1 VHGQHLTLR
10 SGLFWH
16 DRSEF
21 LSVLNEFDLFH
32 QHAVQ
37 ITPLHVNLCKA
48 GSVHRTNE
56 EDEMNE
62 VMLSGNNYT
71 LVYNALSF
79 GTAVMFGAFVYF
91 LTQIKSV
98 NKEYRSGV
106 AVSAVVVGIAGY
118 HYFRIWSDFGDKTM
132 NEGYRYADWLITVP
146 LLVIELLIVLGVSN
160 EIRKGLMWKLV
171 PATVLMIGLGYPGEV
186 SSDNG
191 TKWLFWVLA
200 MIPFIYIL
208 WVLYGQLQ
216 AASSRESGAVAGA
229 IKKATAV
236 LLVTWC
242 VYPIAY
248 LFPVFDASS
257 EGLEV
262 LRQVGYTFADITA
275 KALYGL
281 MILGIAKARSA
292 DES

>member
-1 VHGQHLTLR
+1 
-10 SGLFWH
+10 
-16 DRSEF
+16 
-21 LSVLNEFDLFH
+21 
-32 QHAVQ
+32 
-37 ITPLHVNLCKA
+37 
-48 GSVHRTNE
+48 
-56 EDEMNE
+56 MND
-62 VMLSGNNYT
+62 VMLTGDNYT

-79 GTAVMFGAFVYF
+79 GTAVMLGAFVYF
-91 LTQIKSV
+91 LTQINSV
-98 NKEYRSGV
+98 AKAYRSGV

-118 HYFRIWSDFGDKTM
+118 HYFRIWTGFAEGQM

-146 LLVIELLIVLGVSN
+146 LLVIELLIVLGVAAEVRRS
-160 EIRKGLMWKLV
+160 LMWRLV
-171 PATVLMIGLGYPGEV
+171 PATVLMIGLGYPGET

-191 TKWLFWVLA
+191 TKWLWWILA
-200 MIPFIYIL
+200 MIPFVYIL
-208 WVLYGQLQ
+208 YVLYGQLQ
-216 AASSRESGAVAGA
+216 EAAKRESGPVAAA
-229 IKKATAV
+229 IKNATIV

-262 LRQVGYTFADITA
+262 LRQVGYTIADITA

-292 DES
+292 TES

>member
-1 VHGQHLTLR
+1 
-10 SGLFWH
+10 
-16 DRSEF
+16 
-21 LSVLNEFDLFH
+21 
-32 QHAVQ
+32 
-37 ITPLHVNLCKA
+37 
-48 GSVHRTNE
+48 
-56 EDEMNE
+56 MND
-62 VMLSGNNYT
+62 VMLTGDNYT

-79 GTAVMFGAFVYF
+79 GTAVMLGAFVYF
-91 LTQIKSV
+91 LTQINSV
-98 NKEYRSGV
+98 AKAYRSGV

-118 HYFRIWSDFGDKTM
+118 HYYRIWSGFAEGEM

-146 LLVIELLIVLGVSN
+146 LLVIELLIVLGVAA
-160 EIRKGLMWKLV
+160 EVRRGLMRKLV
-171 PATVLMIGLGYPGEV
+171 PATVLMIALGYPGEI

-191 TKWLFWVLA
+191 TKWLWWVLA
-200 MIPFIYIL
+200 MIPFAYIL

-216 AASSRESGAVAGA
+216 EASKRESGAVAAA
-229 IKKATAV
+229 IKSATVV

-262 LRQVGYTFADITA
+262 LRQVGYTIADITA

-292 DES
+292 SES

>member
-1 VHGQHLTLR
+1 
-10 SGLFWH
+10 
-16 DRSEF
+16 
-21 LSVLNEFDLFH
+21 
-32 QHAVQ
+32 
-37 ITPLHVNLCKA
+37 
-48 GSVHRTNE
+48 
-56 EDEMNE
+56 MNE
-62 VMLSGNNYT
+62 VMLTGDNYT

-79 GTAVMFGAFVYF
+79 GTAVMLGAFVYF
-91 LTQIKSV
+91 LTQINSV
-98 NKEYRSGV
+98 AKAYRAGV

-118 HYFRIWSDFGDKTM
+118 HYYRIWQGFSEGEM

-146 LLVIELLIVLGVSN
+146 LLVIELLIVLGVAN
-160 EIRKGLMWKLV
+160 EVRKGLMRKLV
-171 PATVLMIGLGYPGEV
+171 PATVLMIALGYPGEV

-191 TKWLFWVLA
+191 TKWLWWVLA
-200 MIPFIYIL
+200 MIPFVYIL

-216 AASSRESGAVAGA
+216 EASSRESGAVAGA
-229 IKKATAV
+229 IKNATVV

-248 LFPVFDASS
+248 LFPVFDANS

-281 MILGIAKARSA
+281 MILGIAKARTA
-292 DES
+292 NES

>member
-1 VHGQHLTLR
+1 
-10 SGLFWH
+10 
-16 DRSEF
+16 
-21 LSVLNEFDLFH
+21 
-32 QHAVQ
+32 
-37 ITPLHVNLCKA
+37 
-48 GSVHRTNE
+48 
-56 EDEMNE
+56 MNE
-62 VMLSGNNYT
+62 VMLTGDNYT

-79 GTAVMFGAFVYF
+79 GTAVMLGAFVYF
-91 LTQIKSV
+91 LTQINSV
-98 NKEYRSGV
+98 AKAYRSGV

-118 HYFRIWSDFGDKTM
+118 HYYRIWQGFSEGEM

-146 LLVIELLIVLGVSN
+146 LLVIELLIVLGVAN
-160 EIRKGLMWKLV
+160 EVRKGLMRKLV
-171 PATVLMIGLGYPGEV
+171 PATFLMIALGYPGEV

-191 TKWLFWVLA
+191 TKWLWWVLA
-200 MIPFIYIL
+200 MIPFVYIL

-216 AASSRESGAVAGA
+216 EASSRESGAVAGA
-229 IKKATAV
+229 IKNATVV

-248 LFPVFDASS
+248 LSPVFDANS

-292 DES
+292 NEH

>member
-1 VHGQHLTLR
+1 
-10 SGLFWH
+10 
-16 DRSEF
+16 
-21 LSVLNEFDLFH
+21 
-32 QHAVQ
+32 
-37 ITPLHVNLCKA
+37 
-48 GSVHRTNE
+48 
-56 EDEMNE
+56 MNE
-62 VMLSGNNYT
+62 VMLTGDNYT

-79 GTAVMFGAFVYF
+79 GTAVMLGAFVYF
-91 LTQIKSV
+91 LTQINSV
-98 NKEYRSGV
+98 AKAYRSGV

-118 HYFRIWSDFGDKTM
+118 HYYRIWQGFSEGEM

-146 LLVIELLIVLGVSN
+146 LLVIELLIVLGVAN
-160 EIRKGLMWKLV
+160 EVRKGLMRKLV
-171 PATVLMIGLGYPGEV
+171 PATVLMIALGYPGEV

-200 MIPFIYIL
+200 MIPFVYIL

-216 AASSRESGAVAGA
+216 EASSRESGAVAGA
-229 IKKATAV
+229 IKNATVV

-248 LFPVFDASS
+248 LFPVFDANS

-292 DES
+292 NEH